1 MLRPFVEAARRLVTI
16 PGVGDLAAATIIAEI
31 GVDMSRFPTSSQLI
45 SWAGLCPRMEES
57 AGKARSTRIRKGA
70 PWLKPLLVQCAW
82 GAVRMHD
89 TYLNAQYN
97 RIERRRGPKKAIIAV
112 AASILTSAYHMLK
125 DESDYI
131 DLGPDF
137 LQNLN
142 REARTNGLI
151 KRLNAL
157 GYGRSEAP
165 RFAVAPEP

>member
-1 MLRPFVEAARRLVTI
+1 
-16 PGVGDLAAATIIAEI
+16 
-31 GVDMSRFPTSSQLI
+31 
-45 SWAGLCPRMEES
+45 MEES

-70 PWLKPLLVQCAW
+70 PWLKPLLVQRAW
-82 GAVRMHD
+82 GAVRTHD